1 MSVGYCGA
9 DLKALCT
16 EAALR
21 AVRRRYPQIY
31 KSEDKLQIDPQL
43 VNVSRQVRR
52 AWVVIPHTFQIPMH
66 LWKSWLGIRQL
77 KRMQQLWQW
86 QSGTVAGTE
95 GS

>member
-52 AWVVIPHTFQIPMH
+52 AWVVTPRTFQIPMH
-66 LWKSWLGIRQL
+66 LWKSWLRKRQL
-77 KRMQQLWQW
+77 QRMQQLWQW

-95 GS
+95 SS